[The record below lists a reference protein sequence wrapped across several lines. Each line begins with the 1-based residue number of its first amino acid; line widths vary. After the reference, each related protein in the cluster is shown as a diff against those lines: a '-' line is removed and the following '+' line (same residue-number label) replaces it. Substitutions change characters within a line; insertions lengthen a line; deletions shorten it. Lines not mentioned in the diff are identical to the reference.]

1 MWSATSPLIQPGMHV
16 CLVYDDDQ
24 ERHEALVQFV
34 AAGLQRGELVE
45 YLGMDQD
52 RFGALTAE
60 TEQLSGPPL
69 GPHGSGH
76 LVWTPAQDAY
86 CATGT
91 FSGDQALARLA
102 TKSAEAHGQGFTGYR
117 VTGETNWVKDAN
129 VPMEELVAYEGE
141 ANQVVRQRA
150 LTAVCQYDARLFPET
165 DLRALLQVHDYMI
178 MGTTI
183 LANHRTG
190 GARDAD
196 TP

>member
-1 MWSATSPLIQPGMHV
+1 MHV
-16 CLVYDDDQ
+16 CFVYDDEQ

-45 YLGMDQD
+45 YLGMDEA
-52 RFGALTAE
+52 RFGAVTAE
-60 TEQLSGPPL
+60 AAQLPGQL
-69 GPHGSGH
+69 LDTHGSGH

-86 CATGT
+86 CPGGL
-91 FSGDQALARLA
+91 FDGNQALARLGD
-102 TKSAEAHGQGFTGYR
+102 KSAEALGLGFTGYR
-117 VTGETNWVKDAN
+117 VTGETNWTKDAN
-129 VPMEELVAYEGE
+129 VPMDELVAYEGN
-141 ANQVVRQRA
+141 ANRVVRQHA

-183 LANHRTG
+183 LANPRNG

-196 TP
+196 TT